1 MAEIEVT
8 YRNHVASV
16 ALNAPK
22 RLNAL
27 SSENM
32 VSLREAFAEINGNPE
47 VRALVIS
54 GTGRGFCTGAEAKGL
69 VRRAEL
75 GPPSPSDVAERRRN
89 DTAFTPRRAGVYK
102 PVIVAVNGIC
112 AGAGLHFVAD
122 ADIVICGESATFLD
136 PHTTIGQVS
145 ALEPIL
151 FAKTGIP
158 MNAILRMVIL
168 GRNERIDA
176 TAALRLGL
184 VSEVVPDD
192 ALMDRALELG
202 DLASEASPEATQR
215 SLRVIWDSLNH
226 NLEDAYNAGYAA
238 IGAHRAHPDALEG
251 ARAFVEKRRPV
262 WSPEASTV

>member
-1 MAEIEVT
+1 MSEIEVS
-8 YRNHVASV
+8 YHQHVATIV
-16 ALNAPK
+16 LNAPE

-32 VSLREAFAEINGNPE
+32 ISLREIFKQVGADPE
-47 VRALVIS
+47 VRVLVLS

-69 VRRAEL
+69 VTRAQQ
-75 GPPSPSDVAERRRN
+75 GPPQGDVAERRGN

-112 AGAGLHFVAD
+112 AGAGLHFIAD
-122 ADIVICGESATFLD
+122 ADIVLCAESATFLD

-151 FAKTGIP
+151 FAKSGIP
-158 MNAILRMVIL
+158 LNAVLRMVIL
-168 GRNERIDA
+168 GRTERIDA
-176 TAALRLGL
+176 AGALRLGL
-184 VSEVVPDD
+184 VSEVVPD
-192 ALMDRALELG
+192 AQLMARAGQLAE
-202 DLASEASPEATQR
+202 LASQASPQAVQH

-251 ARAFVEKRRPV
+251 ARSFVEKRDPV
-262 WSPEASTV
+262 WVP